1 MKKLMTNILNLPG
14 VIVEDYKQTTET
26 LILVVKSQTTTAKCP
41 LCGQSSNHLHQNYR
55 YLVRDLP
62 MGDREVILRVN
73 RRRFKCKNCRKP
85 FNERLEFLEKKKNF
99 TNRYAQTITEQVVH
113 SDIKNVAKNNKLT
126 EEEVWSMVK
135 SVANKVLPV
144 DVKKLQKLGIDEI
157 SLVKG
162 QGKFIVV
169 LVDLKTHKLIG
180 LVGERKQAAI
190 ENKMLEWGEEVL
202 NQIEEVSMDMT
213 GNYKSLVKKLC
224 PNANVTV
231 DRFHVTKMIHQ
242 ELNQARID
250 QKKASSSRK
259 VKEKAKLLDSLK
271 GSKYTLLKLEKHLS
285 SEQELKL
292 KQVKNA
298 SETLENMHIF
308 KEEFHSLFENSNN
321 LGNGILELTDWL
333 RKAQPYY
340 QKSAETI
347 KRWFG
352 EIVGYFESRT
362 TNGIVEGINTK
373 LKLLKRCGF
382 GLRNLINFEIRA
394 LLFWHFPKKLA
405 Q

>member
-14 VIVEDYKQTTET
+14 VIVEDYKQTAET
-26 LILVVKSQTTTAKCP
+26 LILVVKSQTKTANCP
-41 LCGQSSNHLHQNYR
+41 CCGQCSHHLHQNYR

-85 FNERLEFLEKKKNF
+85 FNERLDFLGKKKNF
-99 TNRYAQTITEQVVH
+99 TNRYAQSIAEQVVH

-135 SVANKVLPV
+135 TVANKVLPV

-180 LVGERKQAAI
+180 LVSDRKQVAI
-190 ENKMLEWGEEVL
+190 EKKMLEWGEEVL

-213 GNYKSLVKKLC
+213 GNYKSLVRKLC

-250 QKKASSSRK
+250 QKKASSSLK
-259 VKEKAKLLDSLK
+259 VKERAQLLDSLK
-271 GSKYTLLKLEKHLS
+271 GSKYTLLKLEKNLS

-292 KQVKNA
+292 KQVKNV
-298 SETLENMHIF
+298 SEILENLHIL
-308 KEEFHSLFENSNN
+308 KEEFHSLFEKSNN
-321 LGNGILELTDWL
+321 LGDGILELTDWL
-333 RKAQPYY
+333 KKAQPYY
-340 QKSAETI
+340 EKSAETI

-394 LLFWHFPKKLA
+394 LLFWHFPEKLA

>member
-1 MKKLMTNILNLPG
+1 MTNILNLPG
-14 VIVEDYKQTTET
+14 VIVEDYKQTAST
-26 LILVVKSQTTTAKCP
+26 LILVIKSQRKTANCP
-41 LCGQSSNHLHQNYR
+41 LCGQSSHHLHQNYR

-85 FNERLEFLEKKKNF
+85 FNERWEFIDKKKNF
-99 TNRYAQTITEQVVH
+99 TKRYAQSIAEQVVH
-113 SDIKNVAKNNKLT
+113 SDIKNVARNNKLT

-135 SVANKVLPV
+135 TVANKVLPV
-144 DVKKLQKLGIDEI
+144 DVKNLQKLGIDEI

-180 LVGERKQAAI
+180 LVGERTQAAI
-190 ENKMLEWGEEVL
+190 EKKMLEWGEEVL

-242 ELNQARID
+242 EFLQARID
-250 QKKASSSRK
+250 QKKASSSLK
-259 VKEKAKLLDSLK
+259 VEEKAKLLESLK
-271 GSKYTLLKLEKHLS
+271 RSKYTLLKLEKDLS
-285 SEQELKL
+285 SQQKLKL
-292 KQVKNA
+292 KQVKDA
-298 SETLENMHIF
+298 SEILKNMHIL

-321 LGNGILELTDWL
+321 LGDGILELTDWL
-333 RKAQPYY
+333 KKAQPYY
-340 QKSAETI
+340 DKSAETI

-352 EIVGYFESRT
+352 EIVGYFESRI

-394 LLFWHFPKKLA
+394 LLFWHFPKK
-405 Q
+405 